1 MKVCLTMYFTSEN
14 YSGVVALNKSK
25 NTSVLQLPSLFLFIC
40 FPVSAV
46 VATVKKRKKMT
57 DAVIYSEIKFKLN
70 GEDSGKGIEI
80 LPTNHS
86 GTQTQLVRLHGE
98 SSQCH
103 FQSQG
108 GQQRFDMCPNRCQT
122 VIPPTVSKH
131 LLPACP
137 VNWLEYKDMC
147 YFIGRTKLTILSAL
161 ISCRQNSSEL
171 VHTEDFNTLIFL
183 RPHMGDASYWIGL
196 IKLEHW
202 FWMDGRQLQ
211 NAVKS
216 FFSNTDHLE
225 RSCTTVSKNAIFAEK
240 CDALMG
246 YICQKEAKTYA

>member
-86 GTQTQLVRLHGE
+86 GTQTQCNSKIIWVLCGVIFILLVAIIGMAIKMVRLHGE

-211 NAVKS
+211 NAV
-216 FFSNTDHLE
+216 FL
-225 RSCTTVSKNAIFAEK
+225 
-240 CDALMG
+240 
-246 YICQKEAKTYA
+246 Q